1 MKRRTKMLTS
11 KTNSLRDET
20 TSMDTLQNA
29 ETFQQVVEQFHQ
41 PLYRYFVVQ
50 TNGDLPCAQDMTM
63 ETFSVLYRK
72 PVAFEKQTF
81 SSELFGIAWDVLNAY
96 YGCEGVGR
104 LALVSTSL
112 DDRADH
118 VEIRRTLKALSTLA
132 FYPRETLYLRI
143 FAGLDVKDLAILM
156 DKNTS
161 SIKVI
166 IHQALMEFTSQF
178 RGAEYVLPK
187 REQLQPASQTLH
199 RYLEDRLRGKTP
211 QPPMAADVAQAV
223 ERLLSLRE
231 SVSMSLESYSALVSH
246 VEQFTSATRL

>member
-1 MKRRTKMLTS
+1 MLTS

-20 TSMDTLQNA
+20 NSMDTLQNA

-50 TNGDLPCAQDMTM
+50 TNGDLPCAQDMTV

-72 PVAFEKQTF
+72 SVAFEKQTF

-96 YGCEGVGR
+96 YGCDGVGR
-104 LALVSTSL
+104 LASASTSL
-112 DDRADH
+112 DDRTDH

-161 SIKVI
+161 SIKMIVY
-166 IHQALMEFTSQF
+166 HGLMEFILRL
-178 RGAEYVLPK
+178 RGAQYVLPT
-187 REQLQPASQTLH
+187 REQMQPASQTLH
-199 RYLEDRLRGKTP
+199 RYLEDCLRGKTP
-211 QPPMAADVAQAV
+211 QQPIAADVAQAV

-231 SVSMSLESYSALVSH
+231 TVSMSPEGYAALVSH
-246 VEQFTSATRL
+246 VEQLTSATRL